1 MRRIIVALSFSCLL
15 LVSTSF
21 AADEPAAPTQ
31 AELEAKF
38 AETMSNSIM
47 KGSFTMGEMKP
58 GEPLKEDKYT
68 LGEVKKLD
76 NGKWVFN
83 TRIQYGEHDVT
94 VPLMLDVVWAGDTP
108 VITLTKFP
116 VPGLGTFTARV
127 LVYDDQY
134 AGTWDG
140 GDHGGHLFGVIER
153 PKDEKPSG
161 KKAADAPEKAE

>member
-1 MRRIIVALSFSCLL
+1 MPRTLAALLLSCLL
-15 LVSTSF
+15 VVSAAR

-31 AELEAKF
+31 AELEARF
-38 AETMSNSIM
+38 AATMSHCVM
-47 KGSFTMGEMKP
+47 KGSFTVGELKP

-76 NGKWVFN
+76 NGKWLFS

-108 VITLTKFP
+108 VITLTKLP

-127 LVYDDQY
+127 LVYDDHY

-140 GDHGGHLFGVIER
+140 GDHGGHLFGVIEH
-153 PKDEKPSG
+153 PQ
-161 KKAADAPEKAE
+161 ADQQEEPPAETK